1 LGAAALADE
10 DGLLAMLRIYMDE
23 SGTHDGSPVVT
34 VAAYVGKSKEWQ
46 NFTRR
51 WKHANKPI
59 EVFHAADCQALRG
72 EFKGWTPEQRDEH
85 VKRLLPI
92 LAQSELFGQAV
103 GINMLDYDAAMFNR
117 PDLKHMFGSPY
128 ATCFHWT
135 VATIMDH
142 VESAGTNERIAFFH
156 EQNDFQEE
164 ALAAF
169 NWIKDRRFG
178 NRSMLSLTFAGKGD
192 LVPLQAA
199 DVLAYEA
206 NKKLRNPTGPSRRAL
221 QALDPNKEKLS
232 IKAYSK
238 HNMHKMIAWLSTVQ
252 EEIRL
257 FGKIVTFIPDDPGGG
272 GDGEG

>member
-1 LGAAALADE
+1 LYFTYHAESVSRSEAEYVRDLGAAAWADE
-10 DGLLAMLRIYMDE
+10 DGLLAMLRIYMDA

-142 VESAGTNERIAFFH
+142 VESAGTNDPYPRKCP
-156 EQNDFQEE
+156 E
-164 ALAAF
+164 AS
-169 NWIKDRRFG
+169 FG
-178 NRSMLSLTFAGKGD
+178 FRC
-192 LVPLQAA
+192 
-199 DVLAYEA
+199 
-206 NKKLRNPTGPSRRAL
+206 GPSNGGTGS
-221 QALDPNKEKLS
+221 PS
-232 IKAYSK
+232 
-238 HNMHKMIAWLSTVQ
+238 
-252 EEIRL
+252 RL
-257 FGKIVTFIPDDPGGG
+257 
-272 GDGEG
+272 